1 MSTST
6 PPLSDLERIALFT
19 RLIDAFPKGHPLKRY
34 RGDVYF
40 EISNFY
46 FLFGTMEREGWTS
59 GLINQQIDAYLALLE
74 PTQAA
79 IEEAWTGK
87 LRAAVHEFDNY
98 QLLLGQLNRDNR
110 DGILD
115 ITRQAIPDHP
125 LVEQLTLLLHYL
137 AAEQDI
143 LYSGDAMLFE
153 LLHAPWF
160 NIPPIEI
167 ARLTLALSERQR
179 NETSLRQLLQEKV
192 NTSPPDLFTPPVHE
206 GLKKASEAIE
216 QLTGMMSHTPLSSLI
231 DLILRETGMGDLII
245 NNPTQAIAVTNFI
258 DYIAAEVRL
267 NPAMDLQLLVKLLT
281 LLQHTAP
288 TTLPEPVNGQEDII
302 VMLAPLY
309 QSVSK
314 TATIYT
320 SRAWAPP
327 GRPEIS
333 KPDATTEGKL
343 VQRFM
348 LHVTAL
354 NSYLRCPLE
363 FYFQS
368 MLRVPS
374 PRNEAT
380 EFGSAVHHALELLF
394 RKMQTDHDAFPSKA
408 IFINDFEGYMHQH
421 RKSFTPEQF
430 NRRLQYGHEVLNN
443 YYDEYVH
450 TWNTIVAVER
460 NFRNVVVAG
469 VPIKGK
475 IDKLE
480 FDGRSVN
487 VVDYKTGDP
496 EKSKV
501 RLERPGETL
510 PNGGDY
516 WRQAVFYKILVD
528 NYQQKEW
535 KVSST
540 EFDFIEPD
548 KSGRYHKERFFITP
562 AEVAVVTQQIVTT
575 WQRIQQRDFY
585 TGCGKPG
592 CHWCHFVKTYGLAVA
607 LHE

>member
-1 MSTST
+1 M
-6 PPLSDLERIALFT
+6 ERIALFT

-46 FLFGTMEREGWTS
+46 LLFSTMEREGWTS
-59 GLINQQIDAYLALLE
+59 DLINRQIDIYLAPLE
-74 PTQAA
+74 PVQAA
-79 IEEAWTGK
+79 IESAWADK

-98 QLLLGQLNRDNR
+98 QFLLGQLRWDNR
-110 DGILD
+110 DGIPGSRVQ
-115 ITRQAIPDHP
+115 TIPDHP
-125 LVEQLTLLLHYL
+125 LVEQFILLLHYL

-143 LYSGDAMLFE
+143 PYSGDAMLFE
-153 LLHAPWF
+153 LLHTPWF

-167 ARLTLALSERQR
+167 ARLTIALSDRQHD
-179 NETSLRQLLQEKV
+179 EISLRRLLQETV
-192 NTSPPDLFTPPVHE
+192 NKPPRDLFTPPVHE
-206 GLKKASEAIE
+206 GLRKASGAIE
-216 QLTGMMSHTPLSSLI
+216 KLTALVPHTPLPSLV
-231 DLILRETGMGDLII
+231 DHILRETGMEDFI
-245 NNPTQAIAVTNFI
+245 NNNPGHAEPMTRFI
-258 DYIAAEVRL
+258 DYIKEEVRL
-267 NPAMDLQLLVKLLT
+267 NPAMDLQLLAKLLM
-281 LLQHTAP
+281 LMEYTAL
-288 TTLPEPVNGQEDII
+288 TTLPETVKDQEHII
-302 VMLAPLY
+302 TVLAPLY
-309 QSVSK
+309 QPVSK
-314 TATIYT
+314 TAAIYAT
-320 SRAWAPP
+320 VPAGILP

-333 KPDATTEGKL
+333 KLEEAVENKL

-363 FYFQS
+363 FYFHS

-394 RKMQTDHDAFPSKA
+394 RKMQTDNNAFPSKA
-408 IFINDFEGYMHQH
+408 VFMGDFDAYMHQH
-421 RKSFTPEQF
+421 RKSFTQEQF
-430 NRRLQYGHEVLNN
+430 NRRLLYGREVLNN
-443 YYDEYVH
+443 YYDEYAH
-450 TWNTIVAVER
+450 RWNTIVAVER
-460 NFRNVVVAG
+460 NIRNVIIDG

-496 EKSKV
+496 EKSKA
-501 RLERPGETL
+501 RLERPGEVL

-535 KVSST
+535 KVSSS

-548 KSGRYHKERFFITP
+548 KKGHFHKERFFITP
-562 AEVAVVTQQIVTT
+562 AEVAIVTQQIVTT

-585 TGCGKPG
+585 TGCGRPG

>member
-1 MSTST
+1 MSSST
-6 PPLSDLERIALFT
+6 PLLSNMERIALFT

-59 GLINQQIDAYLALLE
+59 GVINQQIDVYLARLE

-79 IEEAWTGK
+79 IEEAWTDK

-98 QLLLGQLNRDNR
+98 QLLLAQLNWENR

-115 ITRQAIPDHP
+115 NMGQAIPDDP
-125 LVEQLTLLLHYL
+125 LVEQLSLLFHYL

-167 ARLTLALSERQR
+167 ARLTLALSDRQR
-179 NETSLRQLLQEKV
+179 DETSLRQLLQEKV
-192 NTSPPDLFTPPVHE
+192 NTPPRDLFTPPVHE
-206 GLKKASEAIE
+206 GLQKASEAIE
-216 QLTGMMSHTPLSSLI
+216 NLTGMVPPSPLSSLV
-231 DLILRETGMGDLII
+231 DLILRETGMGDFI
-245 NNPTQAIAVTNFI
+245 NNNPAQAIAVTNFI
-258 DYIAAEVRL
+258 DYIAAEARL
-267 NPAMDLQLLVKLLT
+267 NPSMDLQLLVKLLM

-288 TTLPEPVNGQEDII
+288 TILPEPVNGQEGII
-302 VMLAPLY
+302 AVLAPLY
-309 QSVSK
+309 QPGSK
-314 TATIYT
+314 TSTIYT
-320 SRAWAPP
+320 GSAWAQP
-327 GRPEIS
+327 GRPEIG
-333 KPDATTEGKL
+333 KLEEMIEGKL
-343 VQRFM
+343 LQRFM

-363 FYFQS
+363 FYFHS

-380 EFGSAVHHALELLF
+380 EFGSAVHYALELLF
-394 RKMQTDHDAFPSKA
+394 RKMQTDNDAFPSKA
-408 IFINDFEGYMHQH
+408 IFISDFEEYMYQH

-443 YYDEYVH
+443 YYDEYAH

-460 NFRNVVVAG
+460 NIRNVIVAG

-480 FDGRSVN
+480 FDGKSVN

-496 EKSKV
+496 DKSKA
-501 RLERPGETL
+501 RLERPGEKL

-548 KSGRYHKERFFITP
+548 KSGLYHKERFFITP
-562 AEVAVVTQQIVTT
+562 AEVAVVTQQIVAT

>member
-1 MSTST
+1 M
-6 PPLSDLERIALFT
+6 ERIALFT
-19 RLIDAFPKGHPLKRY
+19 RLIDAFPKGHPLKRH

-40 EISNFY
+40 EINNFHL
-46 FLFGTMEREGWTS
+46 LFSTMERKGWTS
-59 GLINQQIDAYLALLE
+59 DLINRQIDIYLAPLE
-74 PTQAA
+74 PVQAA
-79 IEEAWTGK
+79 IESAWTDK

-98 QLLLGQLNRDNR
+98 QLLLDQLSWDNR
-110 DGILD
+110 DGIPGGSV
-115 ITRQAIPDHP
+115 QAIPDHP
-125 LVEQLTLLLHYL
+125 LVEQFILLLHYL

-143 LYSGDAMLFE
+143 RYSGDAMLFE

-167 ARLTLALSERQR
+167 ARLTIALSDRQR
-179 NETSLRQLLQEKV
+179 DEISLRRLLQEKV
-192 NTSPPDLFTPPVHE
+192 NIPPPDLFTPTVHE
-206 GLKKASEAIE
+206 GLKKASDAIE
-216 QLTGMMSHTPLSSLI
+216 KLTAMVPHTPLPLLS
-231 DLILRETGMGDLII
+231 DHILLETGMRDFI
-245 NNPTQAIAVTNFI
+245 NHNPAQAVPVTRFI
-258 DYIAAEVRL
+258 DYINEEMRL

-281 LLQHTAP
+281 VLEYVTLTP
-288 TTLPEPVNGQEDII
+288 LPEPVNDQEHII
-302 VMLAPLY
+302 AVLAPLY
-309 QSVSK
+309 QQVSK
-314 TATIYT
+314 TAAIYT
-320 SRAWAPP
+320 TAPAWIQP
-327 GRPEIS
+327 GKPEIS
-333 KPDATTEGKL
+333 KLGEAVESKL
-343 VQRFM
+343 VHRFM

-363 FYFQS
+363 FYFHS

-394 RKMQTDHDAFPSKA
+394 RKMQTDNNAFPSKA
-408 IFINDFEGYMHQH
+408 VFIGDFDAYMHQH

-430 NRRLQYGHEVLNN
+430 NRRLLYGHEVLNN
-443 YYDEYVH
+443 YYDKYEH
-450 TWNTIVAVER
+450 RWNTIVAVER
-460 NFRNVVVAG
+460 NIRNVIIDG

-496 EKSKV
+496 EKSKA
-501 RLERPGETL
+501 RLEHPGEGL

-548 KSGRYHKERFFITP
+548 KKGLYHKERFYITP
-562 AEVAVVTQQIVTT
+562 AEVAIVTQQIVTT
-575 WQRIQQRDFY
+575 WQHIQQRDFY
-585 TGCGKPG
+585 TGCGRPG